1 MADPLSL
8 GLMAGATALRA
19 GGQIYAG
26 AQEFNRDDRERL
38 RQLERQ
44 EALGRLGMT
53 QAERQRA
60 GREVTQ
66 PLQAAEREAQQER
79 SAQLAAQDLG
89 QGAAFRQMQ
98 AQEAIRQRG
107 RILASQM
114 LQQRQEA
121 AIARDQ
127 AEIQALQDARTRRRQ
142 MMIGG
147 GTEALA
153 GAAMIGADAAQT
165 RADEAV
171 QQQFREDMLAL
182 QKENPAGNMYYNPY
196 APISLF
202 GSPYSFATP
211 TGGSQ

>member
-1 MADPLSL
+1 MVGL
-8 GLMAGATALRA
+8 GLATAAAALRA
-19 GGQIYAG
+19 GGQIYSG

-38 RQLERQ
+38 KQLERQ

-53 QAERQRA
+53 QAEQQRA
-60 GREVTQ
+60 GREVLQ

-142 MMIGG
+142 IMVTG
-147 GTEALA
+147 GTELA
-153 GAAMIGADAAQT
+153 ASGLELGAKAQQTAADQATQK
-165 RADEAV
+165 
-171 QQQFREDMLAL
+171 QFREDMLAL
-182 QKENPAGNMYYNPY
+182 QKENPAANLYYNPY
-196 APISLF
+196 APTSLF

-211 TGGSQ
+211 TGG

>member
-1 MADPLSL
+1 MVGL
-8 GLMAGATALRA
+8 GLATAAAALRA
-19 GGQIYAG
+19 GGQIYSG

-38 RQLERQ
+38 KQLERQ

-53 QAERQRA
+53 QAEQQRA
-60 GREVTQ
+60 GREVLQ

-142 MMIGG
+142 IMVTG
-147 GTEALA
+147 GTELA
-153 GAAMIGADAAQT
+153 ASGLELGAEAKQTAADQATQK
-165 RADEAV
+165 
-171 QQQFREDMLAL
+171 QFREDMLAL
-182 QKENPAGNMYYNPY
+182 QKENPAANLYYNPY
-196 APISLF
+196 APTSLF

-211 TGGSQ
+211 TGG